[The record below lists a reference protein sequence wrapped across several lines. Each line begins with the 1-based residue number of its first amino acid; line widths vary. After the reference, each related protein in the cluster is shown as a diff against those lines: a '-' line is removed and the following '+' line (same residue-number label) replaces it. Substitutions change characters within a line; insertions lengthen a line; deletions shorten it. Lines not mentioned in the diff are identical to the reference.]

1 MRSLAI
7 ANNDFVLRMLPHE
20 SVEQFELEGAPL
32 VCALL
37 QTASPEFDGTEQEN
51 RARVLVRKRA
61 FSCNY
66 RDKGIIFATLKGG
79 QGYAKYAYLII
90 GSEFSGEVV
99 AIGADV
105 TEFSPG
111 DRVMGDNHYIGG
123 YQTAAGVREGVPT
136 NAAASEFEVFHQV
149 KLIRIPPEMSYE
161 VAAAFSLGAQTG
173 YSMVRK
179 LDPVAGRNILVTA
192 AKSNTSLFAISALRA
207 RGANVYATSTSN
219 RFEEQLRGLGVKE
232 LFVVDTAQ
240 GLTHQERLC
249 EVAREI
255 GGFDGVIDPFY
266 DLHLGSVMGLLVAGG
281 RYVTC
286 GLAGQYPTPGR
297 QFSHEVPDLRQAIG
311 EAVLKNI
318 QIVGNCL
325 GTTADLQQAIAA
337 YQAGDFSVV
346 VDSVHHGQHP
356 LEFLQRSFTDRNRF
370 GKVVFSYA

>member
-20 SVEQFELEGAPL
+20 SVEQFELEGVSL

-37 QTASPEFDGTEQEN
+37 QTASPEFDGTAQEN

-79 QGYAKYAYLII
+79 QGYAKYAYLTI

-99 AIGADV
+99 AVGADV

-136 NAAASEFEVFHQV
+136 NAASSEFEIFHQA
-149 KLIRIPPEMSYE
+149 KLIQIPPDMSYE
-161 VAAAFSLGAQTG
+161 VAAAFSLGAQTV

-179 LDPVAGRNILVTA
+179 LDPVAGKNILVAA

-207 RGANVYATSTSN
+207 RGANVYATSTSD
-219 RFEEQLRGLGVKE
+219 RFEEQLRALGVKE

-240 GLTHQERLC
+240 GLTKQDRLK
-249 EVAREI
+249 EVARDV
-255 GGFDGVIDPFY
+255 GGFDGAIDPFY
-266 DLHLGSVMGLLVAGG
+266 DLHLGSFVRLLAAGK

-286 GLAGQYPTPGR
+286 GLAGQYPTPGQ
-297 QFSHEVPDLRQAIG
+297 QFPHEVPDLRQAIWD
-311 EAVLKNI
+311 AVLKNI

-325 GTTADLQQAIAA
+325 GTTDDLQHAIAA
-337 YQAGDFSVV
+337 YMAGDFSVV
-346 VDSVHHGQHP
+346 VDSVHYGKHP
-356 LEFLQRSFTDRNRF
+356 LEFLQRSFTDRDRF

>member
-7 ANNDFVLRMLPHE
+7 ANSDFVLRMLPHE
-20 SVEQFELEGAPL
+20 SVEPFELEGVPL

-37 QTASPEFDGTEQEN
+37 QTASPEFDGTAQEN
-51 RARVLVRKRA
+51 RARVLVRKHA

-66 RDKGIIFATLKGG
+66 RDKGIIFASLKGG
-79 QGYAKYAYLII
+79 QSYTKYAYLTI

-99 AIGADV
+99 AVGTDV
-105 TEFSPG
+105 TGFSLG

-136 NAAASEFEVFHQV
+136 NAASSEFEVFHQA
-149 KLIRIPPEMSYE
+149 KLIRIPPEMPYE
-161 VAAAFSLGAQTG
+161 AAAAFSLGAQTA
-173 YSMVRK
+173 YSMARK
-179 LDPVAGRNILVTA
+179 LVLMPGMNILVTA
-192 AKSNTSLFAISALRA
+192 AKSNTALFSISVLKA
-207 RGANVYATSTSN
+207 RGVNVYATSTSD
-219 RFEEQLRGLGVKE
+219 RFEELLRGLGVKE

-240 GLTHQERLC
+240 GLTHQNRLC

-266 DLHLGSVMGLLVAGG
+266 DLHLGSVMGLLAAGG

-286 GLAGQYPTPGR
+286 GLAGQYPAPGR
-297 QFSHEVPDLRQAIG
+297 QPSREVPDLRQAIG

-318 QIVGNCL
+318 RIVGNCL

-337 YQAGDFSVV
+337 YRAGDFSAV

-370 GKVVFSYA
+370 GKVVFSYV